1 MSNNGPRI
9 RGGGTIGVISSD
21 LARYSDFCL
30 AMSILAKP
38 DDTRII
44 WTKTTDVV
52 GNCNTICRRM
62 IGEWVWLMGDDH
74 VFNPDILLRLL
85 EHDVDI
91 VVPLVFTRTPP
102 YKPVVM
108 KAPHGFDEHGHL
120 EYEVAWLPESGLH
133 EVYAAGSAGMLIRRH
148 VLEAMADPWFATD
161 GKGLNEDFAFCRRA
175 REAGATIYCDVD
187 VQMGH
192 IAPHTIWPEHRDGGW
207 QPNLILDPQTVVPLK
222 NIVVPESE
230 LVP

>member
-1 MSNNGPRI
+1 VSNSNGPRI
-9 RGGGTIGVISSD
+9 RGGGTIGVVSSD

-30 AMSILAKP
+30 AMSIMAKP
-38 DDTRII
+38 ADARII

-52 GNCNTICRRM
+52 GNCNAICRKM
-62 IGEWVWLMGDDH
+62 IGDWVWIMGDDH

-108 KAPHGFDEHGHL
+108 SREVGLDEHGHV
-120 EYEVAWLPESGLH
+120 EYEVAWLPETGLH
-133 EVYAAGSAGMLIRRH
+133 EVHAAGSAGMLIRRH
-148 VLEAMADPWFATD
+148 VLDAVGDPWFATD
-161 GKGLNEDFAFCRRA
+161 GKGLNEDLAFCRRA
-175 REAGATIYCDVD
+175 REAGARIYCDVD

-207 QPNLILDPQTVVPLK
+207 HPNLILDPQTVVPLR
-222 NIVVPESE
+222 NIEAPEAE
-230 LVP
+230 LV

>member
-1 MSNNGPRI
+1 MVNNGPRI
-9 RGGGTIGVISSD
+9 RGGGTIGVIASD

-38 DDTRII
+38 PETRII

-52 GNCNTICRRM
+52 GNANAICRKM
-62 IGEWVWLMGDDH
+62 MGEWVWIMGDDH

-85 EHDVDI
+85 EHEVDI

-108 KAPHGFDEHGHL
+108 SAPHGSDEQGHL
-120 EYEVAWLPESGLH
+120 EYEVAWLPGEGLH

-148 VLEAMADPWFATD
+148 VLEAIGDPWFATD
-161 GKGLNEDFAFCRRA
+161 GRGLNEDLTFCAKA
-175 REAGATIYCDVD
+175 REAGAKIYCDVD

-192 IAPHTIWPEHRDGGW
+192 IAPHTVWPEHRDGGW
-207 QPNLILDPQTVVPLK
+207 QPNLVLDPQTVVPLK
-222 NIVVPESE
+222 NVLPDAVPA
-230 LVP
+230 